1 MSDNPALD
9 ALVRDKI
16 AKVEADMKA
25 RYGHALEEYF
35 FNGVFDPILR
45 EIGYDG
51 SEVQMSEFG
60 GLGDIIDETRKLAD
74 AHTKKT
80 PASP

>member
-16 AKVEADMKA
+16 AQVEAGMKA
-25 RYGHALEEYF
+25 RYGEALAEYF
-35 FNGVFDPILR
+35 FNGVFDPILK

-51 SEVQMSEFG
+51 SEVQMTEFA
-60 GLGDIIDETRKLAD
+60 GLSSVLAD
-74 AHTKKT
+74 ATNNQPKT
-80 PASP
+80 EN